1 MDMARLKERYKKEIA
16 PQLIKK
22 YGYNNVMEVPRVVKI
37 VLNLGMGESLS
48 NPKAMEAAEKDLVA
62 IAGQHPVVTKAKKS
76 VAAFKLRAGVPIG
89 MMVTLRDKRMYEFL
103 DKLVSVVLPRIRDF
117 QGIPRDAFDGQGNYT
132 LGMKEQIVFPEIEYD
147 KVDKIRG
154 LEITIVTTAKTD
166 EDGRRLLE
174 AIGMPFKKN

>member
-1 MDMARLKERYKKEIA
+1 MARLKERYKEEIA

-22 YGYNNVMEVPRVVKI
+22 YGYKNVMEVPRVVKI
-37 VLNLGMGESLS
+37 VLNIGLGESLA
-48 NPKAMEAAEKDLVA
+48 NAKAMEAAEKDLST

-76 VAAFKLRAGVPIG
+76 IAAFKLRAGVPIG

-147 KVDKIRG
+147 KVDKTRG

-174 AIGMPFKKN
+174 AIGMPLKKN

>member
-1 MDMARLKERYKKEIA
+1 MARLKERYKKEIA
-16 PQLIKK
+16 PLLIKK
-22 YGYNNVMEVPRVVKI
+22 YGYKNVMEVPRVVKI
-37 VLNLGMGESLS
+37 VLNLGMGETLA
-48 NPKAMEAAEKDLVA
+48 NAKAMEAAEKDLGS

-76 VAAFKLRAGVPIG
+76 IAAFKLRAGVPIG
-89 MMVTLRDKRMYEFL
+89 LMVTLRDKRMYEFL

-117 QGIPRDAFDGQGNYT
+117 QGISRDAFDGQGNYT
-132 LGMKEQIVFPEIEYD
+132 LGMKEQISFPEIEYD
-147 KVDKIRG
+147 KVDKTRG

>member
-1 MDMARLKERYKKEIA
+1 MARLKERYKNEIA

-22 YGYNNVMEVPRVVKI
+22 YGYKNTMEVPRVVKI
-37 VLNLGMGESLS
+37 VLNIGLGEALS
-48 NPKAMEAAEKDLVA
+48 NAKAMEGAEKDLVT
-62 IAGQHPVVTKAKKS
+62 ISGQHPVVTKSKKS
-76 VAAFKLRAGVPIG
+76 IAAFKLRAGAPIG

-147 KVDKIRG
+147 KVDKTRG
-154 LEITIVTTAKTD
+154 FSITIVTTAKTD

>member
-1 MDMARLKERYKKEIA
+1 MVRLKERYNKEIV

-22 YGYNNVMEVPRVVKI
+22 YGYKNIMEVPRVNKI
-37 VLNLGMGESLS
+37 VLNLGMGESLT
-48 NPKAMEAAEKDLVA
+48 NAKAFESAEKDLTT
-62 IAGQHPVVTKAKKS
+62 IAGQHPVITKAKKS
-76 VAAFKLRAGVPIG
+76 IAAFKLRAGVPIG
-89 MMVTLRDKRMYEFL
+89 MMVTLRDQRMYEFL

-117 QGIPRDAFDGQGNYT
+117 QGVPRDAFDGQGNYT

-147 KVDKIRG
+147 KVDKTRG
-154 LEITIVTTAKTD
+154 LEITIVTSAKTD

>member
-1 MDMARLKERYKKEIA
+1 MVRLKERYNKEIV

-22 YGYNNVMEVPRVVKI
+22 YGYRNVMEVPRVNKI
-37 VLNLGMGESLS
+37 VLNLGMGESLA
-48 NPKAMEAAEKDLVA
+48 NPKAMEAAGKDLTT
-62 IAGQHPVVTKAKKS
+62 IAGQHAVVTKAKKS
-76 VAAFKLRAGVPIG
+76 IAAFKLRAGTPIG

-117 QGIPRDAFDGQGNYT
+117 QGVSRDAFDGQGNYS

-147 KVDKIRG
+147 KVDKTRG
-154 LEITIVTTAKTD
+154 LEITIVTSAKTD

>member
-1 MDMARLKERYKKEIA
+1 MVRLKERYNKEIV

-22 YGYNNVMEVPRVVKI
+22 FGYRNIMEVPRVSKI
-37 VLNLGMGESLS
+37 VLNLGMGESLV
-48 NPKAMEAAEKDLVA
+48 NPKAMEAAGKDLTT
-62 IAGQHPVVTKAKKS
+62 IAGQHAVITKAKKS
-76 VAAFKLRAGVPIG
+76 IAAFKLRAGTPVG

-117 QGIPRDAFDGQGNYT
+117 QGVPRDAFDGQGNYT

-147 KVDKIRG
+147 KVDKTRG
-154 LEITIVTTAKTD
+154 LEITIVTSAKTD
-166 EDGRRLLE
+166 EDGRHLLE

>member
-1 MDMARLKERYKKEIA
+1 MARLKERYKNEIA
-16 PQLIKK
+16 PLLIKK
-22 YGYNNVMEVPRVVKI
+22 YGYKNVMEAPRVVKI
-37 VLNLGMGESLS
+37 VLNIGMGEALA
-48 NPKAMEAAEKDLVA
+48 NAKAMEGAEKDLST

-76 VAAFKLRAGVPIG
+76 IAAFKLRAGVPIG

-117 QGIPRDAFDGQGNYT
+117 QGIPSDAFDGQGNYT

-147 KVDKIRG
+147 KVDKTRG

-166 EDGRRLLE
+166 EDGKRLLE

>member
-1 MDMARLKERYKKEIA
+1 MARLKDRYKKEIV

-22 YGYNNVMEVPRVVKI
+22 YDYKNIMEVPRVNKI
-37 VLNLGMGESLS
+37 VLNIGMGEALA
-48 NPKAMEAAEKDLVA
+48 NAKAMEAAEKDLTT
-62 IAGQHPVVTKAKKS
+62 IAGQHPVITRAKKS
-76 VAAFKLRAGVPIG
+76 IAAFKLRAGVPIG
-89 MMVTLRDKRMYEFL
+89 MMVTLRDQRMYEFL

-117 QGIPRDAFDGQGNYT
+117 QGVPRDAFDGQGNYT

-147 KVDKIRG
+147 KVDKTRG
-154 LEITIVTTAKTD
+154 LEITIVTSAKTD

>member
-1 MDMARLKERYKKEIA
+1 MVRLKERYLKEIV

-22 YGYNNVMEVPRVVKI
+22 YGYKNIMEVPRVNKI
-37 VLNLGMGESLS
+37 VLNLGMGEALS
-48 NPKAMEAAEKDLVA
+48 NAKAMEAAEKDLTT

-76 VAAFKLRAGVPIG
+76 IAAFKLRAGVPIG
-89 MMVTLRDKRMYEFL
+89 MMVTLRDQRMYEFL

-117 QGIPRDAFDGQGNYT
+117 QGVPRDAFDGQGNYT

-147 KVDKIRG
+147 KVDKTRG
-154 LEITIVTTAKTD
+154 LEITIVTSAKTD

>member
-1 MDMARLKERYKKEIA
+1 MARLKERYKKEIA
-16 PQLIKK
+16 PLLIKK
-22 YGYNNVMEVPRVVKI
+22 YGYKNVMEAPRVVKI
-37 VLNLGMGESLS
+37 VLNIGLGESLA
-48 NPKAMEAAEKDLVA
+48 NAKAMEAAEKDLST

-76 VAAFKLRAGVPIG
+76 IAAFKLRAGVPIG

-117 QGIPRDAFDGQGNYT
+117 QGIARDAFDGQGNYT

-147 KVDKIRG
+147 KVDKTRG

>member
-1 MDMARLKERYKKEIA
+1 
-16 PQLIKK
+16 
-22 YGYNNVMEVPRVVKI
+22 
-37 VLNLGMGESLS
+37 
-48 NPKAMEAAEKDLVA
+48 
-62 IAGQHPVVTKAKKS
+62 
-76 VAAFKLRAGVPIG
+76 

-117 QGIPRDAFDGQGNYT
+117 QGVPRDSFDGQGNYT

-147 KVDKIRG
+147 KVDKTRG
-154 LEITIVTTAKTD
+154 IEITIVTSAKTD

>member
-1 MDMARLKERYKKEIA
+1 MVRLKERYLKEIV

-22 YGYNNVMEVPRVVKI
+22 YGYKNIMEVPRVKKI
-37 VLNLGMGESLS
+37 VLNLGMGEALS
-48 NPKAMEAAEKDLVA
+48 NAKAMEAAEKDLAA
-62 IAGQHPVVTKAKKS
+62 IAGQHPVITKAKKS
-76 VAAFKLRAGVPIG
+76 IAAFKLRAGVPIG
-89 MMVTLRDKRMYEFL
+89 MMVTLRDQRMYEFL

-117 QGIPRDAFDGQGNYT
+117 QGVPRDAFDGQGNYT

-147 KVDKIRG
+147 KVDKTRG
-154 LEITIVTTAKTD
+154 LEITIVTSAKTD

>member
-1 MDMARLKERYKKEIA
+1 MARLKERYNKEIG

-22 YGYNNVMEVPRVVKI
+22 YGYKNAMEAPRFVKV
-37 VLNLGMGESLS
+37 VLNLGMGESLA
-48 NPKAMEAAEKDLVA
+48 NAKAMEAAEKDLSA
-62 IAGQHPVVTKAKKS
+62 IAGQHPVITKAKKS
-76 VAAFKLRAGVPIG
+76 IAAFKLRQGVPIG

-147 KVDKIRG
+147 KVDKTRG

-166 EDGRRLLE
+166 EDGRHLLE

>member
-1 MDMARLKERYKKEIA
+1 MPRLKERYKKEIA

-22 YGYNNVMEVPRVVKI
+22 HGYKNVMEVPRFVKV
-37 VLNLGMGESLS
+37 VLNLGMGEALS
-48 NPKAMEAAEKDLVA
+48 NPKAMEAAEKDLTT

-76 VAAFKLRAGVPIG
+76 IAAFKLRAGVPVG
-89 MMVTLRDKRMYEFL
+89 MMVTLRDQRMYEFL

-147 KVDKIRG
+147 KVDKTRG

>member
-1 MDMARLKERYKKEIA
+1 MVRLKERYLKEIV

-22 YGYNNVMEVPRVVKI
+22 YGYKNIMEVPRVNKI
-37 VLNLGMGESLS
+37 VLNLGMGEALS
-48 NPKAMEAAEKDLVA
+48 NAKALEAAEKDLTT

-76 VAAFKLRAGVPIG
+76 IAAFKLRAGVPIG
-89 MMVTLRDKRMYEFL
+89 MMVTLRDQRMYEFL

-117 QGIPRDAFDGQGNYT
+117 QGVPRDAFEGQGNYT

-147 KVDKIRG
+147 KVDKTRG
-154 LEITIVTTAKTD
+154 LEITIVTSAKTD

>member
-1 MDMARLKERYKKEIA
+1 MARLKERYKNEIA

-22 YGYNNVMEVPRVVKI
+22 YGYKNIMETPRVVKI
-37 VLNLGMGESLS
+37 VLNIGMGESLA
-48 NPKAMEAAEKDLVA
+48 NAKAMEGAEKDLST

-76 VAAFKLRAGVPIG
+76 IAAFKLRAGVPIG

-147 KVDKIRG
+147 KVDKTRG

-166 EDGRRLLE
+166 EDGKRLLE